1 MGLLSILRKLRL
13 KEKEMRILVLGLDN
27 AGKVRWRALRG
38 KISQS
43 LMVLSCFLLQK
54 TTVMKRLN
62 GEPTDEIAPTLG
74 FRIETLQCGYGGSFF
89 RRYCRKV
96 AIRNSCAF
104 ISAILFFVLLPCS
117 VCREYKL
124 NCWDIGGQRSL
135 RSYWRNYFE
144 QTDGLLWVVDS
155 ADRERIDVCREE
167 LQRLLL
173 EEKLAGATL
182 LVLANKQDLTGR
194 LAPEELQA
202 ALAIDTISAARHC
215 RVQACSAY
223 TGEGLEA
230 GIEWLVAD
238 IAERIF
244 TLD

>member
-1 MGLLSILRKLRL
+1 MASRPTKLRQ
-13 KEKEMRILVLGLDN
+13 RSAFASRRYN
-27 AGKVRWRALRG
+27 AGTA
-38 KISQS
+38 
-43 LMVLSCFLLQK
+43 VLSF
-54 TTVMKRLN
+54 
-62 GEPTDEIAPTLG
+62 
-74 FRIETLQCGYGGSFF
+74 
-89 RRYCRKV
+89 V
-96 AIRNSCAF
+96 AIAGKWRPE
-104 ISAILFFVLLPCS
+104 IHVLLFLRFFCFAPLRS